1 MLKKE
6 LTLYDR
12 DNEGK
17 LIAQEVT
24 LELSKQDTIDYTEY
38 VGEKVM
44 VTPMTRGELKK
55 LFGLAGKETDV
66 KPETDKDSD
75 AELIV
80 SNCFD
85 PQYTMEELTHA
96 KPVIVRSIV
105 RTIFLESGVKLDD
118 FTGSK
123 TIVENDEFG
132 KN

>member
-12 DNEGK
+12 DEKGE
-17 LIAQEVT
+17 LIPQECV
-24 LELSKQDTIDYTEY
+24 LELSDRDKEEY
-38 VGEKVM
+38 PELVGEKVM

-55 LFGLAGKETDV
+55 MFGLTGKDV
-66 KPETDKDSD
+66 DTKPDLDKDTD

-80 SNCFD
+80 SNCAN
-85 PQYTMEELTHA
+85 PKYTMEELAHA

-118 FTGSK
+118 FTGEK
-123 TIVENDEFG
+123 TIRDKDEFA